1 MEKKKKTARLL
12 NDASMGFFLLSSLI
26 IPLLPFADQE
36 KHPAV
41 AIFAGGLFWIGLIW
55 GCFLYYLSYRKVKKT
70 KGYQTLAAT
79 EKIGAIAFGSTP
91 EGLIADIAFIPGI
104 LISILGT
111 FFVVLPNAV
120 MLIAMWVAIVSCYGH
135 FVLNGRTYKFI
146 HKRKVKRYRTKEQ
159 KETAE
164 TEEQEEQL
172 EEGV

>member
-91 EGLIADIAFIPGI
+91 EGLIADIAFIPG
-104 LISILGT
+104 LLVSVLGISI
-111 FFVVLPNAV
+111 FSIPDPI
-120 MLIAMWVAIVSCYGH
+120 MLVCMWITMISFYGH
-135 FVLNGRTYKFI
+135 FVLNGRVYKFL
-146 HKRKVKRYRTKEQ
+146 HKRKVKKYRNKVKE
-159 KETAE
+159 ESAE
-164 TEEQEEQL
+164 EKQL
-172 EEGV
+172 KEGV

>member
-1 MEKKKKTARLL
+1 M
-12 NDASMGFFLLSSLI
+12 
-26 IPLLPFADQE
+26 
-36 KHPAV
+36 
-41 AIFAGGLFWIGLIW
+41 
-55 GCFLYYLSYRKVKKT
+55 
-70 KGYQTLAAT
+70 
-79 EKIGAIAFGSTP
+79 
-91 EGLIADIAFIPGI
+91 
-104 LISILGT
+104 
-111 FFVVLPNAV
+111 LPNAV